1 LRFGII
7 CMVKFMRI
15 NYVKLHNFRN
25 HSNSVV
31 EFDDGINTIS
41 GQNGQGKTNIAESLV
56 VASTTKSPRT
66 SRENDL
72 ILAGESSCFVEIEV
86 ERRFGKVKI
95 EYCIDK
101 ENGKVF
107 KINNNEIHKMSEVFG
122 NLITVYFSPDE
133 LKIVSESPNER
144 REFMDTDISQ
154 LSGAYYNLLARYNK
168 VLFNRNR
175 LLKTER
181 NREMLLAQIS
191 VWNEQLAAL
200 AAPIIRTRKSFIE
213 KLTEPAKRALK
224 DLSKQTEELCID
236 YVGAKGTTTEE
247 LKSEILSALEY
258 NLERDIELGYTSI
271 GPHRDDV
278 KFCLNGMDARNF
290 ASQGQQRS
298 IVLAL
303 KIAEAEIFATEIGE
317 NPVLVLDDVFSEL
330 DTRRQKKLFE
340 VVSQYQTIV
349 TGTAFK
355 FPKEHK
361 YTNFRVVS
369 GSVKKIK
376 RQN

>member
-1 LRFGII
+1 
-7 CMVKFMRI
+7 MKI

-25 HSNSVV
+25 HKDTLV
-31 EFDDGINTIS
+31 EFDDGINTLT
-41 GQNGQGKTNIAESLV
+41 GQNGQGKTNVVEALV

-66 SRENDL
+66 SKEHDL
-72 ILAGESSCFVEIEV
+72 INAFETSCFVEIEV
-86 ERRFGKVKI
+86 QRNFGKVKI
-95 EYCIDK
+95 EYFIDK
-101 ENGKVF
+101 EQGKIF
-107 KINNNEIHKMSEVFG
+107 KINGNEIKKMSEVFG

-154 LSGAYYNLLARYNK
+154 LSGSYYNLITRYNK
-168 VLFNRNR
+168 VLFQRNK

-181 NREMLLAQIS
+181 NREMLMAQIS

-200 AAPIIRTRKSFIE
+200 AAPIIRTRKGFIE
-213 KLTEPAKRALK
+213 KLTGPAKQALK
-224 DLSKQTEELCID
+224 DLSKQTEELEID
-236 YVGAKGTTTEE
+236 YVGAKGTTVEE
-247 LKSEILSALEY
+247 LKKEILSALEY

-271 GPHRDDV
+271 GPHRDDI
-278 KFCLNGMDARNF
+278 KFSLNGMDARNF

-303 KIAEAEIFATEIGE
+303 KIAEAEIFSAELGE

-340 VVSQYQTIV
+340 VVSSYQTIV

-355 FPKEHK
+355 FPKEQA
-361 YTNFRVVS
+361 YTNFRVAS
-369 GSVKKIK
+369 GIVKKMK
-376 RQN
+376 K